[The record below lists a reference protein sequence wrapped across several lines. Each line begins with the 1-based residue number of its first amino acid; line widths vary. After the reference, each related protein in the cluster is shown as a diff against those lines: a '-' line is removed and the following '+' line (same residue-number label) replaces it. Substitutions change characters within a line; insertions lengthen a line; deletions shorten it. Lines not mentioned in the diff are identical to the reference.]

1 MRDLFYHCY
10 WICFDLALAGAVAA
24 VDTAAAVAAADTA
37 AREAV
42 DTAARVAADTA
53 AAR

>member
-1 MRDLFYHCY
+1 M
-10 WICFDLALAGAVAA
+10 AA
-24 VDTAAAVAAADTA
+24 VDTAAAVAAADTEAEDTPAAAADTA